1 MSQVLIKE
9 LGFNRSAANHSVFFQ
24 CTEGEHTI
32 IAVATDNMALTSKQ
46 AVDAEKFKKNIQ
58 KYWAITD
65 HGPIGWFLGF
75 QIKRDRKNKT
85 LSINQHSYI
94 ENLAEKFQLTNAK
107 PVQTPIEPGTQYSV
121 EQCPT
126 TPNQVAKMKGI
137 HYSEAIGSILWPAV
151 KSRPNIVYTT
161 GILSQ
166 FIQNP
171 GYAHW
176 EGVKRIITY
185 LNTTKNHW
193 LTFGGM
199 SKTLVEGYSDADWAS
214 QKHQHSISRYVF
226 FLGRGAITW
235 SSKKQYIIALLS
247 MESEYIAQMHAA
259 KEALWL
265 RSFVNE
271 MRGEKDE
278 PLRLNCD
285 NQGAI
290 ALAKDN
296 KFHSQTKHIDL
307 RFHFIR
313 EVVEDNELSI
323 TYIPT
328 EENMANIFNKALV
341 RPKFK
346 GFVERLGLREVKG
359 SEEGTTMK

>member
-1 MSQVLIKE
+1 ML
-9 LGFNRSAANHSVFFQ
+9 
-24 CTEGEHTI
+24 
-32 IAVATDNMALTSKQ
+32 
-46 AVDAEKFKKNIQ
+46 
-58 KYWAITD
+58 
-65 HGPIGWFLGF
+65 
-75 QIKRDRKNKT
+75 
-85 LSINQHSYI
+85 
-94 ENLAEKFQLTNAK
+94 K
-107 PVQTPIEPGTQYSV
+107 PVRMPIEPGTQYSV

-137 HYSEAIGSILWPAV
+137 PYSEAIGSILWPAV
-151 KSRPNIVYTT
+151 VSRPDIAYAT

-176 EGVKRIITY
+176 EGVKRIISY

-193 LTFGGM
+193 LTFGGT

-214 QKHQHSISRYVF
+214 QKDWHSISGYVF

-235 SSKKQYIIALLS
+235 SSKKQYIIVLLS
-247 MESEYIAQMHAA
+247 TESEYIVQTHAA

-265 RSFVNE
+265 WSFVNE

-278 PLRLNCD
+278 PLRLNCY

-307 RFHFIR
+307 QFHFT
-313 EVVEDNELSI
+313 I
-323 TYIPT
+323 TYVPT
-328 EENMANIFNKALV
+328 EENMADIFTKALA

-359 SEEGTTMK
+359 SEEGTMTK